1 MFSSEIVKS
10 IHKLLHEVFPHD
22 DIPDDISDLKMG
34 DIAGWNSLGNF
45 NLILAIEME
54 FDIRFS
60 MQQTTEIKSV
70 AQIIEVLEAN
80 ND

>member
-22 DIPDDISDLKMG
+22 VIPDDISDLKMG
-34 DIAGWNSLGNF
+34 DIAGWDSLGNF
-45 NLILAIEME
+45 NVILAIETE